1 LILYELT
8 VIQAKRFG
16 IVSCLAEATLSAAA
30 RQMVADDISGLV
42 VVDQEGYLQGVITRT
57 DLLNAYNQNPR
68 WGDQLVSE
76 YMNTDVV
83 TVSPHDHLDKVARI
97 LIDRHI
103 HRVVV
108 VDEST
113 GAKRPL
119 GVISDADL
127 LYHMVRAD

>member
-1 LILYELT
+1 MDNLT

-16 IVSCLAEATLSAAA
+16 IVSCHSGTTLSEAA
-30 RQMVADDISGLV
+30 RQMVAEDISGLV
-42 VVDQEGYLQGVITRT
+42 VVDQLGNLEGVITRT
-57 DLLNAYNQNPR
+57 DLLHAYHQNPE
-68 WGDQLVSE
+68 WGDQLVSQ
-76 YMNTDVV
+76 YMNSDVV

-97 LIDRHI
+97 LINQRI

-108 VDEST
+108 VDESQ